1 MNYSFLLRSFEVKRP
16 GAIVVAVFCQTFSIF
31 AVFDGGDLLPGSSAI
46 MVLPLMLGVVFVKVG
61 GLFGRGCFCLD
72 A

>member
-1 MNYSFLLRSFEVKRP
+1 M
-16 GAIVVAVFCQTFSIF
+16 VVVFCQTFYVF
-31 AVFDGGDLLPGSSAI
+31 AVFYGGDLLPGSSAI